1 MFFRK
6 IHIGMTNIVNKKRL
20 LDKMQNLQNRHENT
34 LINILTTHV
43 YLVRNN
49 ILKMKKEITIEQV
62 IPMAFENIINPCN
75 REIIICNLIYF
86 GNLLKW
92 I

>member
-1 MFFRK
+1 
-6 IHIGMTNIVNKKRL
+6 
-20 LDKMQNLQNRHENT
+20 
-34 LINILTTHV
+34 
-43 YLVRNN
+43 
-49 ILKMKKEITIEQV
+49 MKKEITIEQV
-62 IPMAFENIINPCN
+62 IPMAFENIINPRN